1 MKNTEQGDEHIR
13 MLEET
18 ISELKEEV
26 NLCRIEIDI
35 LRMEMKEWSE
45 HGKTLLSRVL
55 CQEVYGYRTE
65 GESIERDAIW
75 THCIHSTTL

>member
-1 MKNTEQGDEHIR
+1 MQNTEQWLAENFIAHQDEHIPT
-13 MLEET
+13 LEET

-45 HGKTLLSRVL
+45 HGKSD
-55 CQEVYGYRTE
+55 
-65 GESIERDAIW
+65 S
-75 THCIHSTTL
+75 HS

>member
-45 HGKTLLSRVL
+45 HGKSD
-55 CQEVYGYRTE
+55 
-65 GESIERDAIW
+65 S
-75 THCIHSTTL
+75 HS